1 MKKYFTAIMF
11 LLLMKLPARAGGFA
25 GDIQSPLTGSIE
37 EVFSSLTGLIR
48 PVVLITFLGVMIFG
62 GYTRMTAAG
71 NAEKEE
77 KAVKII
83 TGGIVG
89 FILVALAPVI
99 VSIVGQLINLPTL
112 F

>member
-1 MKKYFTAIMF
+1 M
-11 LLLMKLPARAGGFA
+11 LLVVFNQVYAQDFA
-25 GDIQSPLTGSIE
+25 GDIDSPITGSIE
-37 EVFSSLTGLIR
+37 EIFSSLTGLIR
-48 PVVLITFLGVMIFG
+48 PVVLITFLGVMIYG

-89 FILVALAPVI
+89 FILVALAPAI